1 MASKDGKTPK
11 PRVNWITVEQEY
23 VTGYVDAGGELYYPS
38 LQDLATRYDLEKN
51 TVAKHSM
58 AKNWVKKRSDYQD
71 LIRKK
76 VTEQKAVDYASE
88 IAQFSKDMFNIAK
101 GLKQSIANKVFDI
114 RKDHTGKVVRVQ
126 YNENLNTLEMR
137 RLAEVSIMVQNI
149 QKNTV
154 DDIHVKKDKTSLDDL
169 VEIINDIRV
178 QYVGEEPQPKAQ
190 EDPYGKP
197 EIHPGDY
204 YIEGDTVVPHV

>member
-1 MASKDGKTPK
+1 MATKDGVTAKPK
-11 PRVNWITVEQEY
+11 VNWIKIEQEY
-23 VTGYVDAGGELYYPS
+23 VTGYTDDGGELFYPS
-38 LQDLATRYDLEKN
+38 LQDLANRYSLERN

-58 AKNWVKKRSDYQD
+58 SKNWVQKRADYQD

-88 IAQFSKDMFNIAK
+88 ITQFSKDMFNIAK

-114 RKDHTGKVVRVQ
+114 KKDHSGKVVRVQ

-154 DDIHVKKDKTSLDDL
+154 DDIHVRKDRTSLDDL
-169 VEIINDIRV
+169 VDIISDIRT
-178 QYVGEEPQPKAQ
+178 QYVKDEPQAPEQ
-190 EDPYGKP
+190 VDPYSKP

-204 YIEGDTVVPHV
+204 YIEGSDGVPHV